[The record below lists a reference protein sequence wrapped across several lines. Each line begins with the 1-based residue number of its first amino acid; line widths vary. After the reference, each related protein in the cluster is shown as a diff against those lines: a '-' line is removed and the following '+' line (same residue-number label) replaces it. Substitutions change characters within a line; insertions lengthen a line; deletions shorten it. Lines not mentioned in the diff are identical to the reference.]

1 MNRKEE
7 KFLPFS
13 LSHKKLKLAA
23 KKHFKK
29 EKKRNKLTGERND

>member
-13 LSHKKLKLAA
+13 LSHKKLKLTA
-23 KKHFKK
+23 KKHLKK
-29 EKKRNKLTGERND
+29 REKKKQTDR